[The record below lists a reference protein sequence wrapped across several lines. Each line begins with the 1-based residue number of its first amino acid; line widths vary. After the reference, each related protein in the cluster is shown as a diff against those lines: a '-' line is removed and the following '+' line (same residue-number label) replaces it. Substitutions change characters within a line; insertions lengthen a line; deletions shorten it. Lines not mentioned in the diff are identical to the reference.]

1 MFFFRPGKSV
11 TPCRFWIFTIGK
23 KYCFLRF
30 KISQNELRVG
40 QNRFSGFAFY
50 TRQER
55 LCLLI
60 LQHFFQFLKVYVGY
74 AFLTAGKKINDKKIC
89 SEILQFNIGENIMLV
104 DVIFSQ

>member
-23 KYCFLRF
+23 KYCVFRL

-40 QNRFSGFAFY
+40 QNMFSDFAFY

-55 LCLLI
+55 LCLQI
-60 LQHFFQFLKVYVGY
+60 MQHFFQFLKVYVGY
-74 AFLTAGKKINDKKIC
+74 AFLQQAKKSMIKNMFGDSTI
-89 SEILQFNIGENIMLV
+89 
-104 DVIFSQ
+104 